1 MVSKEVEMEL
11 GKKKK
16 LYARPADAKEIFS
29 MGANTLMREA
39 KEANA
44 VYRVK
49 GMVLINIEEMDRY
62 IHRFADRS

>member
-1 MVSKEVEMEL
+1 
-11 GKKKK
+11 
-16 LYARPADAKEIFS
+16 
-29 MGANTLMREA
+29 MREA